1 MMKCPNCG
9 SLVHEGELFC
19 GNCGKKLHDAVN
31 QITEESVEKQ
41 NAQQEIEGNDLSGL
55 DKSEKKP
62 FRWWII
68 GLIAVAIALVAIGLY
83 LAGFFSNENNGS
95 ANRENAN
102 IIEMVDSVDDRS
114 YSDAIIDSLEEDT
127 LDVDIPQY
135 VYTSTMRFTDKQ
147 TILRLL
153 ANKRFR
159 VSNEDIPESLKDRE
173 IAFDSEGR
181 VGSSILYILE
191 YSPQTALFHY
201 KANEMW
207 LAQIEG
213 DKIQLV
219 EISFN
224 FTYKEVEGE
233 TIQTDEATDSIGDYV
248 EQTPPSSDPVYSSK
262 FAFREENDIFRLLS
276 GLNFKNDY
284 YGNKFVPNIASDG
297 KMYDKDRYVGRVKI
311 QQFSSQ
317 SAVLFITN
325 GTYMTAQISGDHF
338 LLTDIAGQIY
348 EQVE

>member
-9 SLVHEGELFC
+9 SVVHEDDMFC
-19 GNCGKKLHDAVN
+19 GNCGKNLKDLDN
-31 QITEESVEKQ
+31 QTSDEPVEEQKT
-41 NAQQEIEGNDLSGL
+41 QQEIEGNDLSGL
-55 DKSEKKP
+55 DEPEKKP

-68 GLIAVAIALVAIGLY
+68 GLIAVVVAIVAIGLY
-83 LAGFFSNENNGS
+83 LAGCFSNESNGS
-95 ANRENAN
+95 ANRDNAS
-102 IIEMVDSVDDRS
+102 IIEMVDSLDDGS

-127 LDVDIPQY
+127 LDEEVPQY

-153 ANKRFR
+153 ANKKFR

-181 VGSSILYILE
+181 VGSSKVYVLE

-219 EISFN
+219 EIAIN

-233 TIQTDEATDSIGDYV
+233 AIQTDEATDSIGNDV
-248 EQTPPSSDPVYSSK
+248 EQDPPSSDPVYSSK

-297 KMYDKDRYVGRVKI
+297 KLYDKDRYVGRVKI

-338 LLTDIAGQIY
+338 LLTNTAGEIF

>member
-1 MMKCPNCG
+1 MKKCPNCG
-9 SLVHEGELFC
+9 SVVHEDDVFC
-19 GNCGKKLHDAVN
+19 GNCGKNLHDLAN
-31 QITEESVEKQ
+31 QITVESAEEQS
-41 NAQQEIEGNDLSGL
+41 AQQEIEGNDLSSL
-55 DKSEKKP
+55 DEPEKRP

-68 GLIAVAIALVAIGLY
+68 WLIAVVVAIVAIGLY

-95 ANRENAN
+95 ANRENAS
-102 IIEMVDSVDDRS
+102 IIEIVDSVDDGS

-127 LDVDIPQY
+127 LDVQIPQY
-135 VYTSTMRFTDKQ
+135 VYTSTMRFTGKQ
-147 TILRLL
+147 SVLRLL

-224 FTYKEVEGE
+224 FTYKEVEGGA
-233 TIQTDEATDSIGDYV
+233 IQTDEATDSIGDYV
-248 EQTPPSSDPVYSSK
+248 EQTPPSGDPVYSSK

>member
-31 QITEESVEKQ
+31 QITEESAEKQ

-159 VSNEDIPESLKDRE
+159 VSNEDIPDGLKDRE

-181 VGSSILYILE
+181 VGSSKLYILE

-219 EISFN
+219 EISYN

-284 YGNKFVPNIASDG
+284 YGNKFVPNIAADG
-297 KMYDKDRYVGRVKI
+297 KTYDKDRYVGRVKI

-317 SAVLFITN
+317 SAVLFISN

>member
-9 SLVHEGELFC
+9 SVVNEDDVFC
-19 GNCGKKLHDAVN
+19 GNCGKNLKDLGN
-31 QITEESVEKQ
+31 QITGKLAEEQS
-41 NAQQEIEGNDLSGL
+41 AQQEIEGNDLSGL
-55 DKSEKKP
+55 DEPEKKP
-62 FRWWII
+62 FRWWMI
-68 GLIAVAIALVAIGLY
+68 GLIAVVLAIVAIGLY

-102 IIEMVDSVDDRS
+102 IIEMVDSVDDGS
-114 YSDAIIDSLEEDT
+114 YSDVIIDSLEEDT
-127 LDVDIPQY
+127 LDVDVPQN

-147 TILRLL
+147 SVLRLL

-181 VGSSILYILE
+181 VGNSKLYILE

-219 EISFN
+219 EIAIN

-233 TIQTDEATDSIGDYV
+233 AIQTDEATDSIGNDV
-248 EQTPPSSDPVYSSK
+248 EQAPPSSDPVYSSK
-262 FAFREENDIFRLLS
+262 YAFREENDIFRLLT
-276 GLNFKNDY
+276 GLHFKNDY

-297 KMYDKDRYVGRVKI
+297 KLYDKDRYVGRVKI

>member
-9 SLVHEGELFC
+9 SVVHEEDLFC
-19 GNCGKKLHDAVN
+19 GNCGKNLKDLDN
-31 QITEESVEKQ
+31 QITVESAEEQS
-41 NAQQEIEGNDLSGL
+41 AQQEIEGNDLSGL
-55 DKSEKKP
+55 DEPEKKP
-62 FRWWII
+62 IRWWII
-68 GLIAVAIALVAIGLY
+68 GLIAVVVALVAIGLY

-95 ANRENAN
+95 ANRDNS
-102 IIEMVDSVDDRS
+102 IIEVVDSVDDGS

-159 VSNEDIPESLKDRE
+159 VSNEDISETLKNRE

-233 TIQTDEATDSIGDYV
+233 AIQTDEATDSIGDYV
-248 EQTPPSSDPVYSSK
+248 EQAPSGDPVYSSK

-297 KMYDKDRYVGRVKI
+297 KLYDKDRYVGKVKI
-311 QQFSSQ
+311 KQFSSQ

-338 LLTDIAGQIY
+338 LLTNTAGEIF

>member
-9 SLVHEGELFC
+9 SVVHEEDLFC
-19 GNCGKKLHDAVN
+19 GNCGKNLKDLDN
-31 QITEESVEKQ
+31 QTTEDSAEEQ
-41 NAQQEIEGNDLSGL
+41 NAQQKIEGNDLSGL
-55 DKSEKKP
+55 DESEKKP

-68 GLIAVAIALVAIGLY
+68 GLIAVALALVAIGLY
-83 LAGFFSNENNGS
+83 LAGLFSNENNGS

-102 IIEMVDSVDDRS
+102 IIEMVDSVDDGS

-159 VSNEDIPESLKDRE
+159 VSNEDISETLKNRE

-224 FTYKEVEGE
+224 FTYKEVEGG

-248 EQTPPSSDPVYSSK
+248 EQAPPSSDPVYSSK
-262 FAFREENDIFRLLS
+262 YAFREENDIFRLLT
-276 GLNFKNDY
+276 GLHFKNDY

-297 KMYDKDRYVGRVKI
+297 KLYDKDRYVGRVKI

>member
-1 MMKCPNCG
+1 MMRCSNCG
-9 SLVHEGELFC
+9 SVVHEDDMFC
-19 GNCGKKLHDAVN
+19 GNCGKNLKAIDN
-31 QITEESVEKQ
+31 QTSEEPVEEQK
-41 NAQQEIEGNDLSGL
+41 AQQEFEGNDLSGL
-55 DKSEKKP
+55 DESEKKP

-68 GLIAVAIALVAIGLY
+68 GLIAVVVAIVAIGLY

-95 ANRENAN
+95 VNSDNPV
-102 IIEMVDSVDDRS
+102 IEEVDSIGDSS

-159 VSNEDIPESLKDRE
+159 VSNEDIPETLKDRE
-173 IAFDSEGR
+173 IIFDSEGR
-181 VGSSILYILE
+181 VGSSKLYILE

-219 EISFN
+219 EIAIN

-233 TIQTDEATDSIGDYV
+233 AIQTDETTDSIGDYV
-248 EQTPPSSDPVYSSK
+248 EQIPPSSDPVYSSK
-262 FAFREENDIFRLLS
+262 YAFREENDIFRLLT
-276 GLNFKNDY
+276 GLHFKNDY

-297 KMYDKDRYVGRVKI
+297 KMYDKDRYVGKVKI
-311 QQFSSQ
+311 KQFSSQ

-338 LLTDIAGQIY
+338 LLTNTAGEIF

>member
-1 MMKCPNCG
+1 MKCPNCG
-9 SLVHEGELFC
+9 SVVNEDDVFC
-19 GNCGKKLHDAVN
+19 GNCGKNLKDLGN
-31 QITEESVEKQ
+31 QITGKLAEEQS
-41 NAQQEIEGNDLSGL
+41 AQQEIEGNDLSGL
-55 DKSEKKP
+55 DEPEKKP
-62 FRWWII
+62 FRWWMI
-68 GLIAVAIALVAIGLY
+68 GLIAVVLAIVAIGLY

-102 IIEMVDSVDDRS
+102 IIEMVDSVDDGS
-114 YSDAIIDSLEEDT
+114 YSDVIIDSLEEDT
-127 LDVDIPQY
+127 LDVDVPQN

-147 TILRLL
+147 SVLRLL

-181 VGSSILYILE
+181 VGNSKLYILE

-219 EISFN
+219 EIAIN

-233 TIQTDEATDSIGDYV
+233 AIQTDEATDSIGNDV
-248 EQTPPSSDPVYSSK
+248 EQAPPSSDPVYSSK
-262 FAFREENDIFRLLS
+262 YAFREENDIFRLLT
-276 GLNFKNDY
+276 GLHFKNDY

-297 KMYDKDRYVGRVKI
+297 KLYDKDRYVGRVKI

>member
-1 MMKCPNCG
+1 MKKCPNCG
-9 SLVHEGELFC
+9 SVVHEDDVFC
-19 GNCGKKLHDAVN
+19 GNCGKNLHDLAN
-31 QITEESVEKQ
+31 QITVESAEEQS
-41 NAQQEIEGNDLSGL
+41 AQQEIEGNDLSSL
-55 DKSEKKP
+55 DEPEKRP

-68 GLIAVAIALVAIGLY
+68 GLIAVVVALVAIGLY

-95 ANRENAN
+95 ANRDNS
-102 IIEMVDSVDDRS
+102 IIEVVDSVDDGS

-159 VSNEDIPESLKDRE
+159 VSNEDISETLKNRE

-224 FTYKEVEGE
+224 FTYKEVEGGA
-233 TIQTDEATDSIGDYV
+233 IQTDEATDSIGDYV
-248 EQTPPSSDPVYSSK
+248 EQTPPSGDPVYSSK

-338 LLTDIAGQIY
+338 LLTNTAGEIF

>member
-9 SLVHEGELFC
+9 SVVNEDDVFC
-19 GNCGKKLHDAVN
+19 GNCGKNLKDLGN
-31 QITEESVEKQ
+31 QITGKLAEEQS
-41 NAQQEIEGNDLSGL
+41 AQQEIEGNDLSGL
-55 DKSEKKP
+55 DEPEKKP
-62 FRWWII
+62 FRWWMI
-68 GLIAVAIALVAIGLY
+68 GLIAVVLAIVAIGLY

-181 VGSSILYILE
+181 VGNSKLYILE

-219 EISFN
+219 EIAIN

-233 TIQTDEATDSIGDYV
+233 AIQTDEATDSIGDYG
-248 EQTPPSSDPVYSSK
+248 EQAPSGDPVYSSK
-262 FAFREENDIFRLLS
+262 FAFRDENDIFRLLT
-276 GLNFKNDY
+276 GLHFKNDY

-297 KMYDKDRYVGRVKI
+297 KLYDKDRYVGKVKI

-338 LLTDIAGQIY
+338 LLTNTAGEIF

>member
-9 SLVHEGELFC
+9 SIVHEEDLFC
-19 GNCGKKLHDAVN
+19 GNCGKNLKDLDN
-31 QITEESVEKQ
+31 QTTEDSAEEQ
-41 NAQQEIEGNDLSGL
+41 NAQQKIEGNDLSGL
-55 DKSEKKP
+55 DESEKKP

-68 GLIAVAIALVAIGLY
+68 GLIAVALALVAIGLY
-83 LAGFFSNENNGS
+83 LAGLFSNENNGS

-102 IIEMVDSVDDRS
+102 IIEMVDSVDDGS

-159 VSNEDIPESLKDRE
+159 VSNEDISETLKNRE

-219 EISFN
+219 EIAIN

-233 TIQTDEATDSIGDYV
+233 AIQTDEATDSIGNDV
-248 EQTPPSSDPVYSSK
+248 EQDPPSSDPVYSSK

-297 KMYDKDRYVGRVKI
+297 KLYDKDRYVGKVKI

-338 LLTDIAGQIY
+338 LLTNTAGEIF

>member
-9 SLVHEGELFC
+9 SVVNEDDVFC
-19 GNCGKKLHDAVN
+19 GNCGKNLKDLGN
-31 QITEESVEKQ
+31 QITGKLAEEQS
-41 NAQQEIEGNDLSGL
+41 AQQEIEGNDLSGL
-55 DKSEKKP
+55 DEPEKKP
-62 FRWWII
+62 FRWWMI
-68 GLIAVAIALVAIGLY
+68 GLIAVVLAIVAIGLY

-102 IIEMVDSVDDRS
+102 IIEMVDSVDDGS
-114 YSDAIIDSLEEDT
+114 YSDVVIDSLEEDT
-127 LDVDIPQY
+127 LDVDVPQN

-147 TILRLL
+147 SVLRLL

-181 VGSSILYILE
+181 VGSSKVYVLE

-219 EISFN
+219 EIAIN

-233 TIQTDEATDSIGDYV
+233 AIQTDEATDSIGNDV
-248 EQTPPSSDPVYSSK
+248 EQDPPSGDPVYSSK